1 MADKFMLYIPKEDT
15 QNITSVDYDQWLK
28 RWDTQLTE
36 PTNQNLKSPKM
47 LSQQII
53 KRNYKTLGTSAIN
66 NSMIPS
72 SLSLKCV

>member
-1 MADKFMLYIPKEDT
+1 MYIPKEDT
-15 QNITSVDYDQWLK
+15 QNITSVDYDWWLK
-28 RWDTQLTE
+28 LWDTQLTE

-47 LSQQII
+47 LSQQIR

-66 NSMIPS
+66 SSMSPP

>member
-1 MADKFMLYIPKEDT
+1 MYIPKEDT

-47 LSQQII
+47 LSQ
-53 KRNYKTLGTSAIN
+53 
-66 NSMIPS
+66 
-72 SLSLKCV
+72 